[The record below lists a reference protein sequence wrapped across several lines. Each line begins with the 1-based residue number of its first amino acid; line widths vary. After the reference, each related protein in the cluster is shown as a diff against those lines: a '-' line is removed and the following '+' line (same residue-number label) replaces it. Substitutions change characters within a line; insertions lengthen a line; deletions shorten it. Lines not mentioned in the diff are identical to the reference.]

1 LNTRTG
7 IIIQART
14 GSTRLPDKMV
24 LPFYNEKGILEI
36 VLNRLIYQYE
46 GKYKIILATTENKK
60 DDIITGIG
68 EKLGI
73 SIFRGDENDVLQ
85 RFVYAANSFNL
96 DNIIR
101 VCADNPM
108 LNTSHIAKLIEDGE
122 KGNFDYLSYEYK
134 NNLPII
140 KSHLGL
146 YTEFV
151 TLRALKKALELTG
164 DMHYH
169 EHVTN
174 YIYENKAIFN
184 VRLLDLPYQ
193 KLLNKNLR
201 FTLDT
206 KADFE
211 LLKKL
216 YSDIGENNIEDIISL
231 IEVVEQNSDMKIKMN
246 EQIIENSK

>member
-1 LNTRTG
+1 
-7 IIIQART
+7 
-14 GSTRLPDKMV
+14 MV

-36 VLNRLIYQYE
+36 VIERIINQYE
-46 GKYKIILATTENKK
+46 RKYKIILATTNNEK
-60 DDIITGIG
+60 DDIIAEIANNTGI
-68 EKLGI
+68 EV
-73 SIFRGDENDVLQ
+73 FRGNENDVLL
-85 RFVYAANSFNL
+85 RFVDAANSFKL
-96 DNIIR
+96 DNVIR

-108 LNTSHIAKLIEDGE
+108 LNTSHIDELIEEGE
-122 KGNFDYLSYEYK
+122 KGNCDYLSYEYK
-134 NNLPII
+134 DDLPVI

-151 TLRALKKALELTG
+151 TLRALKKVLELTD

-174 YIYENKAIFN
+174 YIYENKSIFN
-184 VRLLDLPYQ
+184 IGLLALPSQ
-193 KLLNKNLR
+193 KLLNENLR

-206 KADFE
+206 KTDFD

-216 YSDIGENNIEDIISL
+216 YNDIGENNIEDIDNL
-231 IEVVEQNSDMKIKMN
+231 IEVVEQNSEMKVKMN